1 MAVIEESSPELHETL
16 ECAVE
21 ACRHALADYRS
32 GIIDAT
38 ELRRA
43 LFRWGLVQWPDAAW
57 LLDLQTGTWW
67 RYDGVGIGGTPL
79 TVTDAELDR
88 LRVVVDEMAGEA
100 EASASASANAANEA
114 GGDE

>member
-1 MAVIEESSPELHETL
+1 MAVIENFSPDLHETL
-16 ECAVE
+16 ERAVD

-32 GIIDAT
+32 GIIDAA

-67 RYDGVGIGGTPL
+67 RYDGLAFDGTPL
-79 TVTDAELDR
+79 GLRAAELAR
-88 LRVVVDEMAGEA
+88 LRGAVSEMATATATSDAGVDE
-100 EASASASANAANEA
+100 
-114 GGDE
+114 